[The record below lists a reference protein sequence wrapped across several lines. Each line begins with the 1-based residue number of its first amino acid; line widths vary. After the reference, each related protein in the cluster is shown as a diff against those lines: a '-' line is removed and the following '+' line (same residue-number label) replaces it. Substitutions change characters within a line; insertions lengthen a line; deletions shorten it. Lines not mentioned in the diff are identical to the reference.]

1 MKKRKILKVIE
12 IKIERIVDSE
22 RYLNNRKGKG
32 IFKTKS
38 MVDELS
44 VHKV

>member
-12 IKIERIVDSE
+12 IKIERIVE